1 MPFLALLRLEFATN
15 DHSDVDTFFSPTST
29 VQQKKIFDHPRAP
42 GVHSISNSVDI
53 QVLRVFPHFDFCV
66 TEYLRTPIFIVCKDN
81 KYFFRNRPV
90 RIQKKSINGHHFYR
104 PLLPALL
111 SLASPL
117 PSNAVDIIDVNRN
130 EKNFFFS
137 TDGLDRVP
145 IVQPR
150 PDNCRS
156 NQRQDT

>member
-1 MPFLALLRLEFATN
+1 M
-15 DHSDVDTFFSPTST
+15 DTFFSPTST
-29 VQQKKIFDHPRAP
+29 MQQKKIFDHPRAP

-90 RIQKKSINGHHFYR
+90 RIQKKSINGHHFCR

-130 EKNFFFS
+130 ENFFFFLRTAPIVRPRLDNCPS
-137 TDGLDRVP
+137 TDDKTRDDIPCQSFLVT
-145 IVQPR
+145 V
-150 PDNCRS
+150 
-156 NQRQDT
+156 